1 MSLGFL
7 YIVLLTTSCD
17 SYWNNSLSE
26 GVIPKN
32 IIKIIC
38 IIDFI
43 FFFQVASGL
52 VLCTILSA
60 PLMFIS
66 AKMRMMMCYHS
77 INYTHL
83 IQGTSFDIS
92 ILSLIACV
100 SFSVF
105 PFLNFYFLR
114 TRFRIQNSL
123 FLSLFCKHCVFDM
136 M

>member
-1 MSLGFL
+1 M
-7 YIVLLTTSCD
+7 
-17 SYWNNSLSE
+17 
-26 GVIPKN
+26 IPQN

-38 IIDFI
+38 VIDFI

-66 AKMRMMMCYHS
+66 AKMRMMMCHHS

-83 IQGTSFDIS
+83 IHGTSFDIS

-114 TRFRIQNSL
+114 TRFRIQNKSL
-123 FLSLFCKHCVFDM
+123 FLSLFFKHCDFFISCNIFYSIHFRKKSY
-136 M
+136 